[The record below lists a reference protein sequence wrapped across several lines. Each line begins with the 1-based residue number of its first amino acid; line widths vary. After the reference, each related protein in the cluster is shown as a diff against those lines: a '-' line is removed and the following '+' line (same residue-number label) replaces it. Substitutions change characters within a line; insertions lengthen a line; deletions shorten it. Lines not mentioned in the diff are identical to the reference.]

1 MKASVK
7 WVEDW
12 TFIGRSQ
19 SGHSIVLGGR
29 PSPEAKDAGAPSPM
43 ELVLLAL
50 GGCTAI
56 DVVSILE
63 KKRQP
68 IRGFEINIDSER
80 AEDYPRVF
88 SHVDLEYVLY
98 GNLDPKAVEDAVQL
112 SMEKYC
118 SVSAM
123 VEAKAKISY
132 HIRIEKEQ
140 EAQ

>member
-12 TFIGRSQ
+12 TFVGRSQ

-29 PSPEAKDAGAPSPM
+29 PGPEAKDSGAPSPM
-43 ELVLLAL
+43 ELVLLAM

-68 IRGFEINIDSER
+68 IKGFEINIDSER

-88 SHVDLEYVLY
+88 SGVELEYVLY
-98 GNLDPKAVEDAVQL
+98 GDLDPKAVEDAVQL

-123 VEAKAKISY
+123 VETKAKITY
-132 HIRIEKEQ
+132 RIRIEKEQ
-140 EAQ
+140 

>member
-29 PSPEAKDAGAPSPM
+29 PNPEAEGSGAPSPM

-56 DVVSILE
+56 DVVSIME

-68 IRGFEINIDSER
+68 IKGFEINIDSER
-80 AEDYPRVF
+80 ADDYPRVF
-88 SHVDLEYVLY
+88 SRVELEYVLY
-98 GNLDPKAVEDAVQL
+98 GDLDPKAVDDAVQL

-123 VEAKAKISY
+123 VETKAKISY
-132 HIRIEKEQ
+132 RVRIEKELS
-140 EAQ
+140 AN

>member
-29 PSPEAKDAGAPSPM
+29 PNPEAKGSGAPSPM

-56 DVVSILE
+56 DVVSIME

-68 IRGFEINIDSER
+68 IKGFEINIDSER
-80 AEDYPRVF
+80 ADDYPRVF
-88 SHVDLEYVLY
+88 SRVELEYVLY
-98 GNLDPKAVEDAVQL
+98 GDLDPKAVDDAVQL
-112 SMEKYC
+112 S
-118 SVSAM
+118 
-123 VEAKAKISY
+123 
-132 HIRIEKEQ
+132 
-140 EAQ
+140 

>member
-29 PSPEAKDAGAPSPM
+29 PAPEAKDSGAPSPM
-43 ELVLLAL
+43 ELVLLAM

-68 IRGFEINIDSER
+68 VKGFEINIDSER

-88 SHVDLEYVLY
+88 SSVELEYVLY
-98 GNLDPKAVEDAVQL
+98 GDLDPKAVEDAVQL

-132 HIRIEKEQ
+132 RVRIEKEPKA
-140 EAQ
+140 E

>member
-29 PSPEAKDAGAPSPM
+29 PNPEAEGSGAPSPM

-56 DVVSILE
+56 DVVSIME

-68 IRGFEINIDSER
+68 IKGFEINIDSER
-80 AEDYPRVF
+80 ADDYPRVF
-88 SHVDLEYVLY
+88 SRVELEYVLY
-98 GNLDPKAVEDAVQL
+98 GDLDPKAVDDAVQL

-132 HIRIEKEQ
+132 RVRVEKELS
-140 EAQ
+140 AK